1 MRKPDIITLRRQPK
15 VLNLKVVDE
24 VVTVDQE
31 EAIEWARRAAKEEG
45 LFVGGSSGAAVKVS
59 ADLAKKVG
67 KDKIIVTILPD
78 SGTRYLSKIYSDQW
92 MKDNGFL
99 D

>member
-1 MRKPDIITLRRQPK
+1 M
-15 VLNLKVVDE
+15 
-24 VVTVDQE
+24 
-31 EAIEWARRAAKEEG
+31 ARRLTKEEG
-45 LFVGGSSGAAVKVS
+45 LFAGGSSGSAVKIS